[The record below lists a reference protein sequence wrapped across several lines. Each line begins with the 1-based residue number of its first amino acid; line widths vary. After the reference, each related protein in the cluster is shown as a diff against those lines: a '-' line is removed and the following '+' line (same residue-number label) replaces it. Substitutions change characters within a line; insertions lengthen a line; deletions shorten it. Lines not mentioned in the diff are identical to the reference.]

1 MEENKQNIAPEF
13 EKTKKNVKNDLII
26 LSALQAFVF
35 AVSFITT
42 VETNVFNAAYAVLLY
57 WGHLEAKKGNK
68 SAGIVGVIFGILMIL
83 TILVGDLIDPLL
95 GIFLVV
101 HSSKY
106 LKYFKN

>member
-42 VETNVFNAAYAVLLY
+42 V
-57 WGHLEAKKGNK
+57 
-68 SAGIVGVIFGILMIL
+68 
-83 TILVGDLIDPLL
+83 
-95 GIFLVV
+95 
-101 HSSKY
+101 
-106 LKYFKN
+106 